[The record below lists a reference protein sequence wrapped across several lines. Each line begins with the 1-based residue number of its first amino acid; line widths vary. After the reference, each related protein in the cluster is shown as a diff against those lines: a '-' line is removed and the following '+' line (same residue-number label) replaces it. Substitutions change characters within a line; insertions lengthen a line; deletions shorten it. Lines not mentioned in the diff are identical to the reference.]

1 MIIKSF
7 EIQKKNLEE
16 YNIILFY
23 GQNDGLKREEINKIK
38 LKTNKKIFN
47 YDEKQVIENK
57 DNFIEEILTKSLF
70 DDQKIILVNR
80 ATDKILSIIEILLE
94 KKIEDKIILINSGLL
109 EKKSKLRNLF
119 EKDKKLICV
128 PFYQDSK
135 ETLIKLAQNYL
146 RKFQIPI
153 SNENINLIVNKSNED
168 RQNLKNELEKIEIY
182 SRNKKKITTENLL
195 KLINLN
201 ENHSINK
208 LIDNCLAKN
217 QKTTINILNE
227 NIFSN
232 DECILILRTFLNKS
246 KKLLKLLEN
255 FQKNNDIEKTISS
268 AKPPIFWKDKEIVKK
283 QISFWDLKQIR
294 ELIIEISNIELK
306 IKKNSLNSVN
316 FLTDFLLEKSI

>member
-1 MIIKSF
+1 MKF
-7 EIQKKNLEE
+7 KKKNLEE

-70 DDQKIILVNR
+70 DDQKIILINR

>member
-1 MIIKSF
+1 M
-7 EIQKKNLEE
+7 
-16 YNIILFY
+16 
-23 GQNDGLKREEINKIK
+23 
-38 LKTNKKIFN
+38 
-47 YDEKQVIENK
+47 
-57 DNFIEEILTKSLF
+57 
-70 DDQKIILVNR
+70 
-80 ATDKILSIIEILLE
+80 E
-94 KKIEDKIILINSGLL
+94 KKIKDKIILINSGLL

-128 PFYQDSK
+128 PFYQDNK
-135 ETLIKLAQNYL
+135 DTLIKLAQNYL

-182 SRNKKKITTENLL
+182 SRNKKKIPTENLL

-227 NIFSN
+227 NIFTN

-316 FLTDFLLEKSI
+316 FLTDFLLEKST